1 MCVFRFQDRPEKQI
15 RQKIVDL
22 KQINAYRL
30 HLKLLMFKIVFA
42 CFFFHLLQN
51 RNWRRQWHDAGF
63 ALIIVDFFNLLLRF
77 LRAKRIPTREKKKEF
92 FVVKIPLPFVF
103 ILAGLINMEPEN
115 VLVESVVA

>member
-92 FVVKIPLPFVF
+92 FVVKIPLSFVF

>member
-92 FVVKIPLPFVF
+92 FVVKIPLSFVF

-115 VLVESVVA
+115 FLVESVVA